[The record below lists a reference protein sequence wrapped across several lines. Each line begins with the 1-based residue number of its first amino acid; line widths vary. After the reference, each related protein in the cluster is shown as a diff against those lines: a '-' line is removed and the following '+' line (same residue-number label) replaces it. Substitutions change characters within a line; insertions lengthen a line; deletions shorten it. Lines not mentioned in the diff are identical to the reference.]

1 MATGSIFEN
10 IVIRG
15 DEEAQALLDAI
26 EKSKQMKTK
35 EVDLGKVTYVE
46 EKDIKKYLG
55 KLKA

>member
-15 DEEAQALLDAI
+15 DEEAQALLDAL
-26 EKSKQMKTK
+26 EKSKQMKTE
-35 EVDLGKVTYVE
+35 EVDLGKVIYVE